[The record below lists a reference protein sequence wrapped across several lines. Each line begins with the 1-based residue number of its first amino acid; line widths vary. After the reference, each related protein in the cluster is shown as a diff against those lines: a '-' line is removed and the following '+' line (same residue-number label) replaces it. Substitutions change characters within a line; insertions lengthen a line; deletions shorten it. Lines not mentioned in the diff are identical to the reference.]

1 MIFLIY
7 EIPSV
12 FHRKTK
18 RVETEFTSEST
29 MFWDVT
35 CLLKICGCLRGMCC
49 LHLQERRKG
58 GSSMFHC
65 SIDKRLSDYTVLH
78 PRGQSSLYP
87 LPWEPQI
94 SQNPISA
101 VSWTLNDSSE
111 TYLWVVLLCEA
122 IQVNNPTTVVV
133 IRQQMCS
140 VFLRALCAEVVLD
153 SELQKSDSV
162 IQFLSL
168 KY

>member
-1 MIFLIY
+1 MKFLPCFT
-7 EIPSV
+7 EKLNVLKLNLPQ
-12 FHRKTK
+12 
-18 RVETEFTSEST
+18 RVLCSGMWHVCWKFVDVSE
-29 MFWDVT
+29 
-35 CLLKICGCLRGMCC
+35 GCAAS